1 MQTFMNLSQ
10 FIKHENQLK
19 QILHSEN

>member
-1 MQTFMNLSQ
+1 MNLSQ

-19 QILHSEN
+19 RISHSEN